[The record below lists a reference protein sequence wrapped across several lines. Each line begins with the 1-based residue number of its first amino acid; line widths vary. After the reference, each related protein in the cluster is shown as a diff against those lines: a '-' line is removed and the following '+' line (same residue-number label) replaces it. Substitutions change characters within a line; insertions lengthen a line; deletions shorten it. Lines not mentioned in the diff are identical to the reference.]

1 MSDLPILILGGSYAG
16 LMAASRLRKQAPQ
29 ARIVLIDSQ
38 AHIQQRIR
46 WHESLAGRQVP
57 REALAPLLAKARIE
71 FIQARVLAWNAAA
84 NEVLVEGVEGQQRLT
99 YRGVICALGSVSHA
113 PQWAGAEHCW
123 QLSFAQP
130 LAERVSELRELAAH
144 GGHLAVIGSGLA
156 GVECASELAERYPQL
171 QVSLIGPPPLAD
183 FCPASRAHA
192 SQALQRLGVQLVNA
206 RVVRAD
212 AQGLWLADGRYLAC
226 ERRLWCGGLRANPL
240 LAECDLA
247 LTADGRLRVAADLR
261 VEGLPNAWAAGDCAA
276 VTLGDGRTQRLSCAS
291 AMPTGGHAGEALG
304 DWLHGRPTQPLAF
317 AYVMRCVSLGRRDG
331 IWQLTDAY
339 DVERPR
345 WLGGR
350 AAALIKWLLCA
361 MVWQTP
367 RWELRT
373 GRRLYA
379 WARPPVA
386 SPNSNAAAA
395 AATEQELG

>member
-29 ARIVLIDSQ
+29 ARIVLISDQ
-38 AHIQQRIR
+38 PYLQQRIR
-46 WHESLAGRQVP
+46 WHEALAGRRVK
-57 REALAPLLAKARIE
+57 RAALAPLLAKARIE
-71 FIQARVLAWNAAA
+71 FIQAQVLSWDAPS
-84 NEVLVEGVEGQQRLT
+84 NEVRLNTAEGPRSLS
-99 YRGVICALGSVSHA
+99 YRGVICALGSVSQL
-113 PQWAGAEHCW
+113 PQWSGGEHCW

-130 LAERVSELRELAAH
+130 LAQRAAELRELAAQ

-156 GVECASELAERYPQL
+156 GVECASELAERYPKL

-192 SQALQRLGVQLVNA
+192 SRALQRLGVQLLNS
-206 RVVRAD
+206 RVVAAD
-212 AQGLWLADGRYLAC
+212 EQGLWLEDGRYLAC

-240 LAECDLA
+240 LAESGVP
-247 LTADGRLRVAADLR
+247 LTADGRVQVTADLR
-261 VEGLPNAWAAGDCAA
+261 VAGFSNAWAAGDCAA
-276 VTLGDGRTQRLSCAS
+276 VTLGDGRSQRLSCAS

-339 DVERPR
+339 DVARPR

-350 AAALIKWLLCA
+350 RAALIKWLLCA
-361 MVWQTP
+361 MVWVVP
-367 RWELRT
+367 RWELAS
-373 GRRLYA
+373 GRRLYL
-379 WARPPVA
+379 WPRP
-386 SPNSNAAAA
+386 AALTPT
-395 AATEQELG
+395 TEQECV